1 MAKKKTVAPTIS
13 PGVYTVQEI
22 FDLVGFTFD
31 FDDYRRVK
39 VGGLGFDDLDRSL
52 RIPEG
57 ASVVEIQVDGETT
70 KSITVS

>member
-1 MAKKKTVAPTIS
+1 MARRKTTASTIS

-39 VGGLGFDDLDRSL
+39 VGGLGFDDLGRSL

-57 ASVVEIQVDGETT
+57 ASILEIQVDGETA
-70 KSITVS
+70 KSITVN